1 VRRLPRILVN
11 AASVV
16 SCRNVPGNYCRVLTS
31 VSVSGGVRLKAA
43 HSTGYTTAAGHGREF
58 VVYTC
63 TGPTGLCAIAGTNN
77 DLVWTANTGGT
88 AGNSIR
94 IAYVVA
100 GTNTP
105 LSVSVAGNDITVN
118 VATNGASAATS
129 TAAQV
134 AAAVAA
140 SSAAGRLVTGTNAAG
155 NDGTGV
161 VAAMGLT
168 NLTGGTDYV
177 VGRA

>member
-1 VRRLPRILVN
+1 MPLKLGTNAQRSSVRDLPANPGLPGLALGNN
-11 AASVV
+11 ALRTVRSLPGPWMLGGYANFAS
-16 SCRNVPGNYCRVLTS
+16 LT
-31 VSVSGGVRLKAA
+31 
-43 HSTGYTTAAGHGREF
+43 T
-58 VVYTC
+58 
-63 TGPTGLCAIAGTNN
+63 AIAGTNN

-88 AGNSIR
+88 AGNAIT

-105 LSVSVAGNDITVN
+105 LTVSVAGNAITVN
-118 VATNGASAATS
+118 VATNGAGAATS

-140 SSAAGRLVTGTNAAG
+140 TPAAGQKVTGTNAAG

-161 VAAMGLT
+161 VAAMGAT
-168 NLTGGTDYV
+168 ALTGGTDWTI
-177 VGRA
+177 GRA

>member
-1 VRRLPRILVN
+1 MPLKLGTNAQRSSVRDLPSNPGLPGLALGNN
-11 AASVV
+11 AVRTVRGLAGPWMFGGFANYAS
-16 SCRNVPGNYCRVLTS
+16 L
-31 VSVSGGVRLKAA
+31 
-43 HSTGYTTAAGHGREF
+43 TTA
-58 VVYTC
+58 
-63 TGPTGLCAIAGTNN
+63 LAGTNN

-94 IAYVVA
+94 IAYVVS
-100 GTNTP
+100 GTSTP
-105 LSVSVAGNDITVN
+105 LSVSVSGTDITVN
-118 VATNGASAATS
+118 VATSAGGAATS
-129 TAAQV
+129 TAAQI

-140 SSAAGRLVTGTNAAG
+140 SGPAGRLVTGANAAG